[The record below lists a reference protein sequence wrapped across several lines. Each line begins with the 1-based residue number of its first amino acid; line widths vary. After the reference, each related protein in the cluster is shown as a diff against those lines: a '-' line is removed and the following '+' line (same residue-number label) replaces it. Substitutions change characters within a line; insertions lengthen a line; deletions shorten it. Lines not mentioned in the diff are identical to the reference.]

1 MKRDKNGRFKK
12 NPKFEIEFPPPKSI
26 IKYIFILIIL
36 LPWIYLMIF
45 KYDIVHMLEIGLS
58 KLFDLEMQ
66 ECQQKTPY

>member
-12 NPKFEIEFPPPKSI
+12 NPKLEIEFPSPKSI
-26 IKYIFILIIL
+26 FKYLFILIIL

-45 KYDIVHMLEIGLS
+45 KYDITHLLEIDLS

>member
-26 IKYIFILIIL
+26 VKYIFILIIL
-36 LPWIYLMIF
+36 FPWIYLMIF

-66 ECQQKTPY
+66 EFQ

>member
-12 NPKFEIEFPPPKSI
+12 NPKFEIEFPSPKSI

-36 LPWIYLMIF
+36 LPLIYLMIV
-45 KYDIVHMLEIGLS
+45 KYDIIHMIEISLS

>member
-12 NPKFEIEFPPPKSI
+12 NPKFVIEFPSTKSI
-26 IKYIFILIIL
+26 IKYLFILIIL
-36 LPWIYLMIF
+36 LQCIYLMIF
-45 KYDIVHMLEIGLS
+45 KYDIAHMLEIGLS

>member
-1 MKRDKNGRFKK
+1 MKRYKSGRFKM
-12 NPKFEIEFPPPKSI
+12 NPKFEILSHKSI

-45 KYDIVHMLEIGLS
+45 KYDIAHMLEIGLS